1 MSKDLLLE
9 IGTEEVPA
17 HAMPGIL
24 KQLKENA
31 EKALTELRL
40 EYESVRTLGTPR
52 RTALLVS
59 GLAERQ
65 PDVESERRGPSIA
78 LAFDADG
85 NPSKAAQGFAR
96 GQKIDPKDLVQKD
109 GYVYA
114 VVHEAGKGTE
124 EILGTLLPDL
134 VNGLNFPNN
143 MRWGDLDYKF
153 IRPLRWL
160 VALYDEKVIEF
171 TVADIKSGR
180 NSRGHRFLG
189 SEDFAFSKAAAYEQE
204 CEAQFV
210 IVDQEK
216 RRQLILAQIEEVAKA
231 NGGKAEINEDLLE
244 EVIYLVEYPTALC
257 GKFEDKYLKLPPE
270 AVITP
275 MRDHQRYFPVKT
287 ADGKLLPLF
296 ITIRNGGK
304 EYLETVQHGN
314 ERVLRARLADAQFF
328 FDEDRKKS
336 LEQHREKLKT
346 VVFQEGLGTIYDKA
360 GRLVKLAEKLCTML
374 GADAKATDLAKRA
387 ALLAKADL
395 VTGMVC
401 EFTELQGI
409 MGREYALLDG
419 EPAEV
424 AQAIDEH
431 YKPRFAGD
439 SEPQSFVGAVV
450 SIADKIDN
458 LVATFSRGLIP
469 TGSQDPF
476 ALRRQALGMVNLA
489 IKSQLKFSVSEL
501 VDCEMDLLGITEEN
515 KRVEMQK
522 NIADFLRLRL
532 KNVLADAGI
541 RYDIADAVL
550 ADADDI
556 LAVYQRGEAVA
567 KAMTMDIGL
576 GKAIQAFCRVGNLAA
591 KAESAEVS
599 EELFTTDAEKQLYSS
614 FKIAAEA
621 GNYNFK
627 ITGDYID
634 AIKEL
639 AKLSAPIDSFF
650 EAVLVMDKDEKIRNN
665 RLALLKSIDELI
677 GKVADF
683 GKIVLG

>member
-40 EYESVRTLGTPR
+40 EYDSVRTLGTPR

-346 VVFQEGLGTIYDKA
+346 VVFQEGLGTVYDKTE
-360 GRLVKLAEKLCTML
+360 RLVQLAEQVAEML
-374 GADAKATDLAKRA
+374 QVSADEKEKAVRA
-387 ALLAKADL
+387 AKLSKADL

-419 EPAEV
+419 EAAEV

-439 SEPQSFVGAVV
+439 SEPQTTTGRII
-450 SIADKIDN
+450 SIVDKVDN

-476 ALRRQALGMVNLA
+476 ALRRQALGLVNLLITA
-489 IKSQLKFSVSEL
+489 KAHVSL
-501 VDCEMDLLGITEEN
+501 SALAAADMKLLGIDDTEKQAGLQN
-515 KRVEMQK
+515 SL
-522 NIADFLRLRL
+522 ADFIRLRL
-532 KNVLADAGI
+532 KNVLGEAAI
-541 RYDIADAVL
+541 RYDVVDAVL
-550 ADADDI
+550 ADVDD
-556 LAVYQRGEAVA
+556 VYTTYQRAQALA
-567 KAMTMDIGL
+567 KAMEQDMT
-576 GKAIQAFCRVGNLAA
+576 KAIQAFCRVGNLAKKTA
-591 KAESAEVS
+591 GGTVDEQ
-599 EELFTTDAEKQLYSS
+599 LFADDAERELYKAYTAAAAAVKKQIEAEQDYSAVIS
-614 FKIAAEA
+614 SLA
-621 GNYNFK
+621 
-627 ITGDYID
+627 
-634 AIKEL
+634 EL
-639 AKLSAPIDSFF
+639 ADPINKFFDS
-650 EAVLVMDKDEKIRNN
+650 VLVMDKDEKIKDN
-665 RLALLKSIDELI
+665 RLALLKSIDTLI
-677 GKVADF
+677 AQAADF
-683 GKIVLG
+683 SKIVLA